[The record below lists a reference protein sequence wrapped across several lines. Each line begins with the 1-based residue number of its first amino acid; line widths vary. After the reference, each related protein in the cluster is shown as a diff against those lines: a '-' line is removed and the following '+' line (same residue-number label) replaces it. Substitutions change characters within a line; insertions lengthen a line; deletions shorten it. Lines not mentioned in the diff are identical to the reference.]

1 MQNTTLHFAWAQP
14 LAQDIASARHSILL
28 TALSMHPP
36 RSEKAGNLAAIW
48 QAIAE
53 AVSASVRVDVI
64 LPSPSKS
71 HPATMFNGH
80 AAERLHKLGAFC
92 SWAQPGRLLHAKTCA
107 IDQAVVWIGS
117 GNITAAA
124 ATYNHEAYL
133 RVESVEFAARLR
145 AQWRAAGFLG
155 A

>member
-14 LAQDIASARHSILL
+14 LTQDIASARHSILL

-53 AVSASVRVDVI
+53 AVHAGARVDVI
-64 LPSPSKS
+64 LPAPNKA
-71 HPATMFNGH
+71 HPATLFN
-80 AAERLHKLGAFC
+80 ATTADRLRQLGAFC
-92 SWAQPGRLLHAKTCA
+92 AWAPPDRLLHAKTCA
-107 IDQAVVWIGS
+107 VDQTIVWIGS
-117 GNITAAA
+117 GNMTAAA
-124 ATYNHEAYL
+124 ATYNHEAYI
-133 RVESVEFAARLR
+133 RAESVEFAARLH